1 MMLGVWIAVRLLVG
15 GGGGGGGA
23 PRRAWLYWV
32 ALGVAWGAGV
42 YLRVSALWA
51 IVPVGLWTGWCWGRA
66 SEKGGGG
73 KEWAR
78 GIGGAGLAIAV
89 VFVLLAPWLVRNYR
103 IFHSGPM
110 RLTTLEGISLYEAVY
125 PSADGGPKQDK
136 IATPVEMVR
145 MNEAERNDE
154 WARRGWAYVIHDP
167 VRIARL
173 GVRKIGRTWSPWFNP
188 EGVKDSG
195 ASGAMQGLMTAWYVP
210 LYVLGLVGL
219 FWGNARGRS
228 RTGSAVGESS
238 FAIKVL
244 LLIPVV
250 YFTLVHAL
258 FLGSVRYRVPLMP
271 IACIFAALGLVR
283 LWRTIRRS

>member
-1 MMLGVWIAVRLLVG
+1 
-15 GGGGGGGA
+15 
-23 PRRAWLYWV
+23 
-32 ALGVAWGAGV
+32 V

-51 IVPVGLWTGWCWGRA
+51 IVPLGLWTGWCWSRA

-73 KEWAR
+73 KRWAR
-78 GIGGAGLAIAV
+78 GIGGAVIAIGV

-136 IATPVEMVR
+136 IATPLEMSL
-145 MNEAERNDE
+145 MNEAARNDE

-167 VRIARL
+167 VRIAKL

-188 EGVKDSG
+188 EGAKDSG
-195 ASGAMQGLMTAWYVP
+195 ASGALQRLITAWYVP
-210 LYVLGLVGL
+210 LYVLALLGL
-219 FWGNARGRS
+219 FAG
-228 RTGSAVGESS
+228 GSGGGSESS
-238 FAIKVL
+238 SPVGVSPFRIKVL